1 MSTHQPEYQPQL
13 SLWIRQL
20 LTVILLIVGVY
31 LLTLTA
37 PVLPMLTIAFLIAF
51 VMFIPSRA
59 IARNTPI
66 PYPIVVILLYGF
78 MGTLLVLGLLLLT
91 PTLINGFN
99 NLISSFQQGYSDLI
113 ASLQALRPQDAVLL
127 VLGVPIDL
135 SEVVRT
141 VQSIFLNGIA
151 PRTNG
156 FLMPQGITPPNTGQ
170 QVELGNLI
178 NQILPLFGPV
188 SQTVTSAIGSVA
200 GFIGSVLLAVFVSFL
215 LLLDVPFTQ
224 SVISRRVPT
233 EYHREFALLVERLVK
248 IWNGFF
254 RGQVLI
260 GFAIGVLTFVQLQ
273 GMGISN
279 AFTLAVITGTISLIP
294 TIGGIIALVPLSLI
308 PLIQGSQ
315 TFPQVPHVIMA
326 LLVVG
331 INLVISQV
339 IWNVIAPKILGD
351 ALELPLPVIIVG
363 VFVGAAAGGVLGAFL
378 AAPIMATLRVMM
390 VYMWNKINLRDPFP
404 GEAAPFSWGD
414 DPFARHKKVPP
425 DTSLAGQ
432 MLVSEPTMTRIHVQK
447 QTSEQVTGKSES
459 KTPRS
464 KRWRK

>member
-1 MSTHQPEYQPQL
+1 MSTHQPDYQPQL
-13 SLWIRQL
+13 SLWLRQL
-20 LTVILLIVGVY
+20 LTVIVLIVGVY
-31 LLTLTA
+31 LLSITA

-66 PYPIVVILLYGF
+66 PYPIVVILLYGL
-78 MGTLLVLGLLLLT
+78 MGSLLVFGLLLLT

-99 NLISSFQQGYSDLI
+99 SIINSFRQGYSALI
-113 ASLQALRPQDAVLL
+113 VSLQSLRPQDATLL
-127 VLGVPIDL
+127 LLGVPIDL
-135 SEVVRT
+135 SDVVRT
-141 VQSIFLNGIA
+141 VQGIFLNGVV
-151 PRTNG
+151 PRTTG
-156 FLMPQGITPPNTGQ
+156 FLLPQGVGTMANPGQ

-215 LLLDVPFTQ
+215 ILLDIPFTQ
-224 SVISRRVPT
+224 SVISRKVPG
-233 EYHREFALLVERLVK
+233 EYHREFALLVNRLGK

-260 GFAIGVLTFVQLQ
+260 GFAIGILTFVQLQ

-315 TFPQVPHVIMA
+315 LFPQVPNVIMA
-326 LLVVG
+326 GLVVG
-331 INLVISQV
+331 INLVISQI
-339 IWNVIAPKILGD
+339 IWNVVAPKILGD

-378 AAPIMATLRVMM
+378 AAPVMATLKELFA
-390 VYMWNKINLRDPFP
+390 YLWHKINLEDPFP
-404 GEAAPFSWGD
+404 GEPAPFRWGD
-414 DPFARHKKVPP
+414 DPFANRRTGEMP
-425 DTSLAGQ
+425 SLSGQ
-432 MLVSEPTMTRIHVQK
+432 MLAAEPTLTHMPVQTPPPEPK
-447 QTSEQVTGKSES
+447 AKAPKE
-459 KTPRS
+459 TPRG